1 MTMTDLLEHRLAEAG
16 RRWQAAQPPA
26 PEVPVDRLTLTP
38 RRRPRYAWAA
48 AAAVL
53 VIVGGTLAVA
63 AMRPGPNHPSP
74 GVPPPWVTS
83 THQVGPVV
91 RDTVPWAALPA
102 THPHLRSWPQGHH
115 RPWSTPY
122 DLVSVAGEIKGR
134 VHPGDTLAFTAY
146 LESSTDLPL
155 DPCPDINIALG
166 THAYYTW
173 QLNCAAVPY
182 IDSAGHPYLPAFT
195 KVPFR
200 IEATVPEERGRQKV
214 LFTIDGPQ
222 QMPGFFGLIDVVTT
236 R

>member
-1 MTMTDLLEHRLAEAG
+1 MTDLLEHRLAEAG
-16 RRWQAAQPPA
+16 RRWQAAQPPV
-26 PEVPVDRLTLTP
+26 PEVPVDRLTLAP
-38 RRRPRYAWAA
+38 RRRARYAWAA

-53 VIVGGTLAVA
+53 VIVGGSIAVA
-63 AMRPGPNHPSP
+63 ATRPGPNPPSP

-102 THPHLRSWPQGHH
+102 THPHLRTWPQGHS

-122 DLVSVAGEIKGR
+122 DYVSAAGEIKGR

-173 QLNCAAVPY
+173 QLNCGAVPY

-200 IEATVPEERGRQKV
+200 IEATVPDEPGRQKV

-222 QMPGFFGLIDVVTT
+222 QMPGFYGLIDVVTT